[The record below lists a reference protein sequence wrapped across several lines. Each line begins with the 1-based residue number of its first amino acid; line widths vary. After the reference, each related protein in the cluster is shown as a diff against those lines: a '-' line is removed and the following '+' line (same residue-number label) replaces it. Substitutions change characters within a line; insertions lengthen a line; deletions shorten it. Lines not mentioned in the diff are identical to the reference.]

1 MAIEQNGT
9 YSPSE
14 RIVSPGVFTREIDQT
29 FLAQGVAAIGGVVV
43 APFPKGPGFSPTVVT
58 SEGDLETVF
67 GAADGTLYGPVTAQQ
82 YIRQQGQVTV
92 VRVGG
97 LAGYNQKKALLV
109 TATPGQYGRFQET
122 ASVSGSLLDATLY
135 PNSAADSVF
144 NITGSVQVT
153 FGNGFYAGETIEIG
167 TIKLRTFAMP
177 AGGLYGAVTA
187 SDGCLDYFTAT
198 ASAANAPFSI
208 TGTAPWNGVTF
219 WTGSVLTVR
228 RVPGD
233 CDFELEIEG
242 MLTGSFGAF
251 NPNAFVAGTG
261 SVEDGCG
268 SSSLLPGADSV
279 LLAVL
284 ANTAYDRS
292 QNLYGFSGSLL
303 TTSSAASVTADFSL
317 ALNTIYTDGTGN
329 NASSSYGTYQFSL
342 DQESNKYITNV
353 FGTDP
358 KAGYYP
364 VAAGQKIEAAYTYK
378 NFKHKTKTIIDQM
391 LTSGSWKIT
400 VATRDALDFEDGIE
414 PSEGTSTFD
423 LTNAYTPFIRSQ
435 LIAAFTGSGIS
446 SSAAYDLFKVHTL
459 TDGTSANTQYKIEIS
474 NVRSPGSVP
483 GTSYGSF
490 TLAVRSYTDTDA
502 KPIYLERFDNLSLD
516 VNSSNYIARRIGDT
530 YNYIDF
536 NGKILEFGDFPQK
549 SKYIRVEMAVSPW
562 PIDAIPYGFGPY
574 AAPIGG
580 DYARLGKV
588 PAMQY
593 TSASVYNLQ
602 PGRYASGIVFQPA
615 PAQADAALTAL
626 YPNGTS
632 VGPELDNKQ
641 YFAPIPQGAS
651 VGANVAFDLEAV
663 CGVSPLYVVSQESTN
678 VKKRRFVLGFQG
690 GFDGQSPSVPMLIG
704 NDILPTNQQG
714 LDCSTSTSRGTYAY
728 KQAVSAL
735 SNADEFDFN
744 LITTPGINYSNHS
757 YVASAVIDMCERRG
771 DSFYIMD
778 IAPNQTAGA
787 AAIQTVVDLAGQ
799 FDTNYAATYYPWV
812 KITETNSNKVMP
824 VPPSVVMM
832 SVYAAN
838 DKVSAEWFAP
848 AGLNRGGIPTAVSV
862 ADRLTHTERDTLY
875 EGHVNPIAS
884 FPGQG
889 VVAWGQKTLQRNP
902 SALDRVNVRRLLIA
916 LKKFIASSSRF
927 LVFEQNVATTRQRFL
942 NIVNPYLES
951 VQQRSG
957 VYAFKVVMDDSNN
970 TPDLVDR
977 GILYGQIYIQPT
989 RTAEMIVLDFNV
1001 LPTGATFPGA

>member
-14 RIVSPGVFTREIDQT
+14 RIVSPGVFTREIDQS

-43 APFPKGPGFSPTVVT
+43 APFPKGPGFSPTVIN
-58 SEGDLETVF
+58 SEGDLSSIF
-67 GAADGTLYGPVTAQQ
+67 GDADGTLYGPITAQQ
-82 YIRQQGQVTV
+82 YLRQQGQVTV

-97 LAGYNQKKALLV
+97 LSGYNQKKALFV
-109 TATPGQYGRFQET
+109 TAIPGQYGRFYET
-122 ASVSGSLLDATLY
+122 SSASGSLLDATLY
-135 PNSAADSVF
+135 PNSAVNSVF
-144 NITGSVQVT
+144 KITGSVSVT
-153 FGNGFYAGETIEIG
+153 FDNGFYAGETLELG
-167 TIKLRTFAMP
+167 TFQVATTA
-177 AGGLYGAVTA
+177 ATTVTA
-187 SDGCLDYFTAT
+187 SDGCLDTFTA
-198 ASAANAPFSI
+198 AAPVVI
-208 TGTAPWNGVTF
+208 TGSSPWNGT
-219 WTGSVLTVR
+219 VLYPFTIR
-228 RVPGD
+228 RVPGA
-233 CDFELEIEG
+233 CDFELEVEG
-242 MLTGSFGAF
+242 AFSGSYGAF
-251 NPNAFVAGTG
+251 NPVAFTA
-261 SVEDGCG
+261 SVGLTEDGCG
-268 SSSLLPGADSV
+268 SASYASGSDTV
-279 LLAVL
+279 VLAVL
-284 ANTAYDRS
+284 ANTAYDRG

-303 TTSSAASVTADFSL
+303 STSSVSSVTADFSL
-317 ALNTIYTDGTGN
+317 ALNTIYTDGSGN
-329 NASSSYGTYQFSL
+329 TASSSYGTYQFSL
-342 DQESNKYITNV
+342 DEESNKYITNV

-358 KAGYYP
+358 KAGYVP

-378 NFKHKTKTIIDQM
+378 NFKNRTKTIINEM
-391 LTSGSWKIT
+391 LSSGSWKIAI
-400 VATRDALDFEDGIE
+400 ATRDAMDFEDGID

-435 LIAAFTGSGIS
+435 LIAPFTGSGVS

-459 TDGTSANTQYKIEIS
+459 TDGTAANTAYKVEIS
-474 NVRSPGSVP
+474 NVKSPGSVP

-490 TLAVRSYTDTDA
+490 TLAVRSFGDTDL
-502 KPIYLERFDNLSLD
+502 KPVYLERFDNLNLD
-516 VNSSNYIARRIGDT
+516 VNSANYIARRIGDT

-549 SKYIRVEMAVSPW
+549 SKYVRVEMATAPW
-562 PIDAIPYGFGPY
+562 PVDAIPYGFGPY
-574 AAPIGG
+574 ATPVGG
-580 DYARLGKV
+580 DYARLGKI

-593 TSASVYNLQ
+593 CSASAYLAQ
-602 PGRYASGIVFQPA
+602 PGRYASGVVFNPA
-615 PAQADAALTAL
+615 PAQADADLAAL
-626 YPNGTS
+626 YPNGAS

-641 YFAPIPQGAS
+641 YFAPVPQGAA
-651 VGANVAFDLEAV
+651 VGSNVAFDLETY
-663 CGVSPLYVVSQESTN
+663 CGVSPLYVASQENTN

-690 GFDGQSPSVPMLIG
+690 GFDGQSPSVPVLIG

-714 LDCSTSTSRGTYAY
+714 LDCSISTSRGTYAY
-728 KQAVSAL
+728 RQAIAAL

-744 LITTPGINYSNHS
+744 LITVPGINYEDHA
-757 YVASAVIDMCERRG
+757 YVATSIVDMCERRG
-771 DSFYIMD
+771 DAFYIMD

-787 AAIQTVVDLAGQ
+787 TAIQNVVDLAGQ

-812 KITETNSNKVMP
+812 KVTETNSNKIMA

-838 DKVSAEWFAP
+838 DKVAAEWFAP

-875 EGHVNPIAS
+875 EGHVNPIAA